1 MDKSGLETGIIAGFY
16 EVNMNIKNII
26 KILER
31 KSSIPND
38 DESWEDIEKA
48 YDDAIHILTSYLRI
62 CGLIDLDL
70 SQLYDDECN
79 EKLSQIKRIVDN
91 TI

>member
-1 MDKSGLETGIIAGFY
+1 
-16 EVNMNIKNII
+16 MNIKNII

-48 YDDAIHILTSYLRI
+48 YDDTIHILTSYLRI

-70 SQLYDDECN
+70 SQLYDDECS

-91 TI
+91 TNIDLMR